1 MNEMW
6 EFLAKVQT
14 EYPNLR
20 AGQIILN
27 AVPEDKV
34 YYVSDEEL
42 LVLLK
47 KIYSEV
53 R

>member
-1 MNEMW
+1 MSEMW
-6 EFLAKVQT
+6 EFLAKVQA

-42 LVLLK
+42 LVMLK

-53 R
+53 I